1 MNERS
6 VLVFGDD
13 GSAEADVAW
22 LWINCQRWDGWRL
35 EVVEAVLP
43 PPGPAIPVERSTL
56 HPWSPSSPR
65 RAFAESGLRE
75 CSYLTAEA
83 DPRVVL
89 NRRADLVVVGPR
101 GTGLL
106 KSLHLGSTA
115 EWLLAHPPSPLLV
128 ARHGREVRSVV
139 VGADGSVHS
148 KRAIQ
153 RLATLPWTAALD
165 VTVVGV
171 DDGRTDPAGATA
183 WAAELLAGA
192 GARVRPRIVYGRPAH
207 ELLIAVDQERADL
220 VVLGTRGLTGLAR
233 LNLGS
238 TAGAV
243 ARSAPCSVLVD
254 CEPAD

>member
-1 MNERS
+1 MNDS
-6 VLVFGDD
+6 PVLVFGDD

-22 LWINCQRWDGWRL
+22 LWINCQRWPGWRL
-35 EVVEAVLP
+35 EVVEAAPP
-43 PPGPAIPVERSTL
+43 PPGPALPLDRSSL
-56 HPWSPSSPR
+56 HPWNPSSPR
-65 RAFAESGLRE
+65 RPFRESE
-75 CSYLTAEA
+75 FQASTSLTAEA

-89 NRRADLVVVGPR
+89 SRHVDLLVIGPR

-139 VGADGSVHS
+139 VGADGSPHS
-148 KRAIQ
+148 QRAIQ
-153 RLATLPWTAALD
+153 RLAGLPWVAGLD
-165 VTVVGV
+165 VTIVGV
-171 DDGRTDPAGATA
+171 EDGRTDPAQATA
-183 WAAELLAGA
+183 WAEEVLAAA
-192 GARVRPRIVYGRPAH
+192 GARVRPRVVYGRPAH

-254 CEPAD
+254 SEPAG

>member
-1 MNERS
+1 MNDRS

-22 LWINCQRWDGWRL
+22 LWINCQHWEGWRL
-35 EVVEAVLP
+35 EVVEVELP
-43 PPGPAIPVERSTL
+43 PPGPALPAERSSL
-56 HPWSPSSPR
+56 HPWNPPVPR
-65 RAFAESGLRE
+65 RAFVESGLRE

-89 NRRADLVVVGPR
+89 SRPADLLVIGPR

-115 EWLLAHPPSPLLV
+115 EWLLAHPPAPLLV

-139 VGADGSVHS
+139 VGVDGSPHAQ
-148 KRAIQ
+148 RAVR
-153 RLATLPWTAALD
+153 RLAGLPWVQAL
-165 VTVVGV
+165 TVVV
-171 DDGRTDPAGATA
+171 LAVEDGRTDTAAATT
-183 WAAELLAGA
+183 WACELLAGV

-243 ARSAPCSVLVD
+243 ARSAPCSVLVE
-254 CEPAD
+254 CESAR